1 MPMSWHPEYS
11 VGHPLLDRQ
20 HRHLLSLCEKVENYL
35 KLDRAKRSVDEFHQ
49 LLGQINE
56 STLQH
61 FDTEEALL
69 EQVGYPGRDDHL
81 DEHTAFLTEMTSL
94 TFRAIQ
100 GEIDEEGLH
109 AYLSKWFLHH
119 VLAHDSTYAPY
130 FRNANQPAQQPTAIP
145 TADAHERCEEP
156 QD

>member
-1 MPMSWHPEYS
+1 MPIPWRPEYS
-11 VGHPLLDRQ
+11 VGHPLLDHQ
-20 HRHLLSLCEKVENYL
+20 HMHLLSLCEKVETYL
-35 KLDRAKRSVDEFHQ
+35 KVDRSERSVDEFHQ

-69 EQVGYPGRDDHL
+69 DQVGYPGREAHFE
-81 DEHTAFLTEMTSL
+81 EHTAFLNEITSL

-100 GEIDEEGLH
+100 GEIDEGGLY
-109 AYLSKWFLHH
+109 AYLSNWFLNH
-119 VLAHDSTYAPY
+119 VLTHDSNYAPY
-130 FRNANQPAQQPTAIP
+130 FRNANQPRPLPTGIP
-145 TADAHERCEEP
+145 TADARESSESG